1 MKNWIG
7 LAIIVGAIAAGFGAF
22 STGSSGSDGILFENE
37 RVRVRSVILT
47 PGVHHPEHTHELP
60 HVGVIVKPGVL
71 EFHEGGEIE
80 IVEFQAGDAG
90 WREAG
95 VTHSIVNRSDSP
107 VHVVEV
113 ELKD

>member
-1 MKNWIG
+1 MKRQIG
-7 LAIIVGAIAAGFGAF
+7 LVAIAVALSIGFGALH
-22 STGSSGSDGILFENE
+22 SRSGESSDILFENE
-37 RVRVRSVILT
+37 RVRVRRVILE
-47 PGVHHPEHTHELP
+47 PGVHHPEHTHDLP
-60 HVGVIVKPGVL
+60 HVGVIVKPGTL

-80 IVEFQAGDAG
+80 VVEFQAGDAG

-95 VTHSIVNRSDSP
+95 VTHSIVNQSAAP

>member
-1 MKNWIG
+1 MKLHIG
-7 LAIIVGAIAAGFGAF
+7 SIAIVAALSFGLGALYSHSGE
-22 STGSSGSDGILFENE
+22 SSDILFEND
-37 RVRVRSVILT
+37 RVRVRRVILE

-60 HVGVIVKPGVL
+60 HVGVIVKPGAL

-95 VTHSIVNRSDSP
+95 VTHSIVNRSDTP